1 MASTSGC
8 ASFVN
13 STKLENQQVETF
25 QSIWGENAHNAGHVV
40 MLITFFIAPCFI
52 NKIFPPRLENLS
64 IYYFIKENG

>member
-40 MLITFFIAPCFI
+40 MLITFFIHSALFYKHNFFSPA
-52 NKIFPPRLENLS
+52 
-64 IYYFIKENG
+64 